1 MPPIADSSQV
11 IMARLE
17 ADVQSNAAARCYVQK
32 CIPYL
37 ERIPSLKTFVSEYTR
52 AIITR
57 PSYVELDGEITAV
70 NSNESNIRM
79 VEIAMSVAPPT
90 LALLHAAVSKTSDD
104 AKYGKIIADR
114 HGDFEPLL
122 QLHRQSFSGK
132 KLYLETLQVAAQPY
146 PDRYNRALKE
156 ATKEQKKDDRERR
169 KMEKSLEK
177 SRKKAELQHL
187 QHPLPANYP
196 EMMTLS
202 ENAVKAHNN
211 ERFLVYGNGC
221 PG

>member
-1 MPPIADSSQV
+1 
-11 IMARLE
+11 MARLE

-32 CIPYL
+32 CNPYL

-70 NSNESNIRM
+70 NSNESNSRM

-104 AKYGKIIADR
+104 AN
-114 HGDFEPLL
+114 
-122 QLHRQSFSGK
+122 FSGK

-169 KMEKSLEK
+169 KMGKSLEK

-187 QHPLPANYP
+187 RHPLPANYP

-211 ERFLVYGNGC
+211 ERFLVYGNGR